1 MKVLKII
8 GIVLLVLYI
17 IVTTF
22 MTIFF
27 LFSGYGAGIDI
38 LNETFSSGFFAGIKS
53 MFVEIWNGIK
63 FVFNA

>member
-1 MKVLKII
+1 MKTLKII
-8 GIVLLVLYI
+8 GIVLLVIFI
-17 IVTTF
+17 IFTTF

-38 LNETFSSGFFAGIKS
+38 LSETFADGFFGGIKS

-63 FVFNA
+63 YVFKA

>member
-1 MKVLKII
+1 MKALKII
-8 GIVLLVLYI
+8 GIVLLVTFI
-17 IVTTF
+17 ILTTF

-38 LNETFSSGFFAGIKS
+38 LSETFENGFFAGVKS

-63 FVFNA
+63 HVFS

>member
-17 IVTTF
+17 LVATF

-27 LFSGYGAGIDI
+27 IFSGYGAGVDV
-38 LNETFSSGFFAGIKS
+38 LSETFADGFFAGIKS

-63 FVFNA
+63 IVFKA

>member
-8 GIVLLVLYI
+8 GIVFLVLYI
-17 IVTTF
+17 ILTTF
-22 MTIFF
+22 LTIFF

-38 LNETFSSGFFAGIKS
+38 LKETFNNGFFAGIKS

-63 FVFNA
+63 HVF

>member
-17 IVTTF
+17 IFATF

-27 LFSGYGAGIDI
+27 LFSGYGAGVEI
-38 LNETFSSGFFAGIKS
+38 LSETFAEGFFAGIKS
-53 MFVEIWNGIK
+53 MFVEIWNGIRY
-63 FVFNA
+63 VFK

>member
-17 IVTTF
+17 IFATF

-27 LFSGYGAGIDI
+27 LFSGYGAGVEI
-38 LNETFSSGFFAGIKS
+38 LSETFADGFFAGIKS
-53 MFVEIWNGIK
+53 MFVEIWNGIRY
-63 FVFNA
+63 VFK

>member
-17 IVTTF
+17 ILTTM

-27 LFSGYGAGIDI
+27 LFSGYGAGVDI
-38 LNETFSSGFFAGIKS
+38 LSETFSDGFFAGIKS
-53 MFVEIWNGIK
+53 MFVEIWNGMK
-63 FVFNA
+63 YVFK